1 MNYEI
6 CMPSSMFFLL
16 FLRKKKRHKNLR
28 AFSFLVKYNLELF
41 VAICT
46 VVHLWWR
53 SLPKGISSQTC
64 ALITYSSS
72 SALPTAFH
80 FSLLLPSPPCLSQLS
95 SPPLYF
101 HFTHIRAHRF
111 FHQEGFF
118 FSTMFTRGNICTN
131 DGFSTNP
138 KRNTLFQNELHTLI
152 HKDLLCT
159 YANILTLK
167 CTLNCTRSHHKVFS
181 NTITWVTPGYKTQ
194 EGGEPRYSPISL
206 SVHFL
211 S

>member
-1 MNYEI
+1 MQSARLYI
-6 CMPSSMFFLL
+6 CDGEASPKAFPLKHVPWLHIVLALL
-16 FLRKKKRHKNLR
+16 
-28 AFSFLVKYNLELF
+28 SPPLF
-41 VAICT
+41 T
-46 VVHLWWR
+46 
-53 SLPKGISSQTC
+53 
-64 ALITYSSS
+64 
-72 SALPTAFH
+72 F
-80 FSLLLPSPPCLSQLS
+80 LLPSPPCLSQLS

-101 HFTHIRAHRF
+101 RFTHIRAHRF

-138 KRNTLFQNELHTLI
+138 KRNTLFQNKLHTLI

-159 YANILTLK
+159 YANVLTLK

-194 EGGEPRYSPISL
+194 EEGEPRYSPISL
-206 SVHFL
+206 CPFSFL
-211 S
+211 AYLLSCLLLSDSKPHSNCYLWLS